1 MAWVR
6 RISVRAHFYNA
17 ASKATQLLNHFTAS
31 KTVSLL
37 RILQKPL
44 GQFSAL
50 LVWVLAVLSSCRAL
64 QAQFP
69 ALFPLHLPWAAQL
82 SASTPQRHLLEALP
96 CKQRIWLEISILER
110 WDIRRH
116 THIFFCRNTN
126 EKNNIFKVKGYE
138 KKNTTV
144 NMSLFEDKAMV
155 QGCNK
160 SKLSTRSNKTKH
172 PRVRPVKNSACQ
184 L

>member
-69 ALFPLHLPWAAQL
+69 ALFPLHLPWAVQL

-96 CKQRIWLEISILER
+96 CEQRIWLEISYFRAL
-110 WDIRRH
+110 RH
-116 THIFFCRNTN
+116 SQAHSHFFCRNTN
-126 EKNNIFKVKGYE
+126 EKNNIF
-138 KKNTTV
+138 
-144 NMSLFEDKAMV
+144 
-155 QGCNK
+155 
-160 SKLSTRSNKTKH
+160 
-172 PRVRPVKNSACQ
+172 
-184 L
+184 